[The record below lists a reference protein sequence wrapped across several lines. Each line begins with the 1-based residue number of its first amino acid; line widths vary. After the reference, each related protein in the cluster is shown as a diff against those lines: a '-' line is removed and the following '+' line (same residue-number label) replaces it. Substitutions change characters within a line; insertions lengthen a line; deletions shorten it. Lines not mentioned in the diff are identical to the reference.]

1 MTSRLYWGG
10 KSIELMLLF
19 VSLKLKATL
28 NWTINEFICSE
39 SLAKISIY
47 YSHLFVYLETRH
59 LNELTWILLWARYF
73 HGALMLSLRKYSI
86 KTHQRFW
93 VSEYLEN
100 ILQIFSKI
108 FVPDVPCVERKLFWQ
123 GGLSVNS
130 HWEYNQLFYFPLFL
144 NSYKSNNMNIL
155 QTNLHSCSSWKVK
168 VCHILLPILRL
179 SLLNFF
185 FFKL

>member
-73 HGALMLSLRKYSI
+73 HGGLYALIKKYSI
-86 KTHQRFW
+86 KTHQRFL

-100 ILQIFSKI
+100 ILQIFSKYLYLMCL
-108 FVPDVPCVERKLFWQ
+108 V
-123 GGLSVNS
+123 LSVNCFDKVDS
-130 HWEYNQLFYFPLFL
+130 VWIHTENIINCFIFPYF
-144 NSYKSNNMNIL
+144 
-155 QTNLHSCSSWKVK
+155 
-168 VCHILLPILRL
+168 
-179 SLLNFF
+179 
-185 FFKL
+185 